1 MKLVDIKENITPK
14 QRLLLLLT
22 MLILIIVFFSFLR
35 NIFSKQEKIDYKNV
49 DYSSFIVDATE
60 TSDRNLYWTLNDIL
74 LPFLQSYQ
82 TVEKMDTSEFIEYK
96 YSGLSLEK
104 YYKALDRD
112 YKKYL
117 SKKDFISKSKD
128 LMSKVFD
135 SNDNGFVTKTENI
148 IKCIY
153 KLNNYSNAYLCE
165 INTIN
170 SNESAYIGIALDS
183 ESERFSIFYI
193 Q

>member
-96 YSGLSLEK
+96 YSGLSLEE